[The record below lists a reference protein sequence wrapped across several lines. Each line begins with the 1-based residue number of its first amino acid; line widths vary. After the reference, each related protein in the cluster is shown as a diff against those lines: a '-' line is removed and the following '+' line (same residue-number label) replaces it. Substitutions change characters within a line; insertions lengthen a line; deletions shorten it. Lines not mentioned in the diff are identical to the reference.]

1 MKITLT
7 KQNGFTLV
15 EIMITLT
22 MGLFISAGIIQ
33 VMTSTQ
39 VTERLNRSMASAQE
53 GGRFI
58 VARLRNDLL
67 MTGRYDVLDPALN
80 DDVDLVEEAA
90 FMQNRP
96 VILPGDFINNLQLGA
111 TQGTNGTND
120 VLVIAM
126 QAERDCR
133 GYKLGYDEGEQFYV
147 VNEYFVQSNT
157 LKCRGFDG
165 RVLRGQKNAVGNNN
179 DAAFTLLDGVLN
191 FQVLY
196 GVSADAD
203 SGDTTGT
210 PITYVTADALGDL
223 RADGS
228 HVVAIRLAIL
238 VEGDGEVYID
248 PVPSFKM
255 LNEST
260 YTPSGNSLYKMFETT
275 VTLRNMK
282 NYARRQKA

>member
-1 MKITLT
+1 MNRRINV
-7 KQNGFTLV
+7 QQGFSLV
-15 EIMITLT
+15 EIMVTLT
-22 MGLFISAGIIQ
+22 MGLFISAGVIQ

-39 VTERLNRSMASAQE
+39 LTERLNRSMASAQE

-58 VARLRNDLL
+58 IGRLRNELL
-67 MTGRYDVLDPALN
+67 MTGRYDPIDPNLN
-80 DDVDLVEEAA
+80 SDVDLIAEGA
-90 FMQNRP
+90 FVQNRP
-96 VILPGDFINNLQLGA
+96 VVLPGDFINNLALGS
-111 TQGTNGTND
+111 TQGVNGAND
-120 VLVIAM
+120 VLVVAM

-133 GYKLGYDEGEQFYV
+133 GYKLGYNEGEEFYV
-147 VNEYFVQSNT
+147 VNEYFVQNGT

-165 RVLRGQKNAVGNNN
+165 RVLRGQKIAVGNNN

-196 GVSADAD
+196 GVSGDSD

-210 PITYVTADALGDL
+210 PVTYVTASALGDL
-223 RADGS
+223 RSDGS

-238 VEGDGEVYID
+238 VEGDGDVYID
-248 PVPSFKM
+248 PVPSFKL
-255 LNEST
+255 LNESS
-260 YTPSGNSLYKMFETT
+260 YTPSGNKLYKMFETT